1 MKFNFASKRVT
12 NFEYQRNTLLGLTA
26 ALLVLLIIMS
36 LCLLFRSERVIVLP
50 PEVKRE
56 FWVEGNRF
64 SPEYLE
70 EMAVYFLHLALD
82 VNQTTLAYNIEMLS
96 RYSDVETANYLRN
109 KYEKDIK
116 KLKQNDASTTFESRE
131 VLVFPDR
138 NIARVTGTL
147 NRYVGSKRIGD
158 SQETYEVSFKTYR
171 GRLFFKEI
179 KKIEEEDK
187 NNEDQ

>member
-26 ALLVLLIIMS
+26 ALLVLLIVLS
-36 LCLLFRSERVIVLP
+36 LCLFFRNERVIVLP

-56 FWVEGNRF
+56 FWAEGNRF

-82 VNQTTLAYNIEMLS
+82 VNQTTLPYNTEMLA
-96 RYSDVETANYLRN
+96 RYSDVETGNYLRT
-109 KYEKDIK
+109 KYEKDIR
-116 KLKQNDASTTFESRE
+116 KLKQNDASTTFEVKE
-131 VLVFPDR
+131 VTVYPDR
-138 NIARVTGTL
+138 NIVRVEGTL
-147 NRYVGSKRIGD
+147 NSYVGSKRIKD
-158 SQETYEVSFKTYR
+158 TQETYEVSFKTYR

-179 KKIEEEDK
+179 SRMKEGTE
-187 NNEDQ
+187 NENQ